1 MRRIFTSQKNSSLNS
16 GFGMY
21 VLVFYLLYITH
32 PTYLNYIFIFVIRIR
47 IKEFGA
53 HINFNDI
60 ENQSYCPLLP

>member
-1 MRRIFTSQKNSSLNS
+1 MRRTFISQKNSSLNS

-32 PTYLNYIFIFVIRIR
+32 PTYLNYTFIIRIR

-53 HINFNDI
+53 HINSNDI
-60 ENQSYCPLLP
+60 ENQLYCPLLP